1 MKKPVENSQPVFV
14 ILNYKILIMV
24 KEISKTEF
32 LKTVKGTYAMY
43 LQQKFNEKIRN
54 CFSRLKNEKFQMLKF
69 DFRFVG
75 DREHRMLIDNYVK
88 LKKTFTQKG
97 FIGKGLFSDDNVCL
111 ELSYENVAEIKN
123 KIKYPETGEP
133 YIETVTINDGGV
145 DVEFKIEYYY
155 AKQIHYTLYY
165 DVAVVRFTVKADYKK
180 TIEESEE
187 YKPKV
192 PVLKDA
198 FGNAIHERDEIIYT
212 RTNYVRLRHEIV
224 EKIDGT
230 TVYLSNGSKLF
241 CEENDYNH
249 NITVLNS
256 KLGWMNIL

>member
-1 MKKPVENSQPVFV
+1 MA
-14 ILNYKILIMV
+14 

-32 LKTVKGTYAMY
+32 LKTVKGAYAMY
-43 LQQKFNEKIRN
+43 LQKKFNEKIRN
-54 CFSRLKNEKFQMLKF
+54 CFLCLKNEKFQMSKF
-69 DFRFVG
+69 DFRNVWNY
-75 DREHRMLIDNYVK
+75 EYRMRIDNYTK
-88 LKKTFTQKG
+88 LKKTFTQNG
-97 FIGKGLFSDDNVCL
+97 FIGEEWHSDGNVCL
-111 ELSYENVAEIKN
+111 VLSYDNVVEIKN

-133 YIETVTINDGGV
+133 YIEIVTINNGCV

-155 AKQIHYTLYY
+155 GKRIYTKLYY

-198 FGNAIHERDEIIYT
+198 FGNEIHKHDEIIYT
-212 RTNYVRLRHEIV
+212 RINYVGLQHVIV

-230 TVYLSNGSKLF
+230 TVYLSDGSKLF
-241 CEENDYNH
+241 CEENDNNR
-249 NITVLNS
+249 NIAVLNS
-256 KLGWMNIL
+256 KLGWINIL